1 MLLDLGMDLVVEPE
15 KAEFWGAVSEGKV
28 GEVECGEVIRYQMEQ
43 SLVGH
48 DKGLGFTLHGREGPQ
63 E

>member
-1 MLLDLGMDLVVEPE
+1 MVEPE
-15 KAEFWGAVSEGKV
+15 KAKFWDAVSEGKV